1 MNGDHHK
8 NAVFVTR
15 FDHKSFEIV
24 LLLRLTRNFAVTLHS
39 IKMEMVELENQ
50 WLCLIHTNRNKKNHL
65 QHFDAIQEYG

>member
-50 WLCLIHTNRNKKNHL
+50 WLCHIRRKISKHEHL
-65 QHFDAIQEYG
+65 KQCSPKFK